1 MRHAQSEK
9 KGETRARIIQAAKD
23 VFAEQGFAGARVD
36 EIARRAQVNKA
47 ALYYHIGDKQ
57 ALYAEVLHD
66 IIGATAARL
75 SRDIAGQTDP
85 EQKLRTY
92 IRSFAASLDANPQ
105 MPRIMM
111 REIASDGVNLP
122 QVFFD
127 DIALI
132 LTLVAGIIDQGLK
145 AGAFVK
151 TVPVLIHTMT
161 VGALIFSKLIGP
173 MVMSHPSIRKAVKGS
188 GDDFLDRSNT
198 EIERLILRAIKQT
211 GSSRR

>member
-1 MRHAQSEK
+1 MQHAQSEK
-9 KGETRARIIQAAKD
+9 KGETRERIIQAAKD

-36 EIARRAQVNKA
+36 EIASRAGVNKA

-66 IIGATAARL
+66 VIGATAARL
-75 SRDIAGQTDP
+75 SKDIAAQTDP
-85 EQKLRTY
+85 EQKLRAY
-92 IRSFAASLDANPQ
+92 IRSFAAALDANPQ

-132 LTLVAGIIDQGLK
+132 LQSVAGIIDE
-145 AGAFVK
+145 GARVGVFVK
-151 TVPVLIHTMT
+151 TVPVLVHTMT

-173 MVMSHPSIRKAVKGS
+173 MVMSHPRIREAVKDMD
-188 GDDFLDRSNT
+188 DDFLDHSNA
-198 EIERLILRAIKQT
+198 EIERLVLRAIKQT
-211 GSSRR
+211 ESPRR

>member
-1 MRHAQSEK
+1 MQHTQGGK
-9 KGETRARIIQAAKD
+9 KTETRERIIQAAKD

-36 EIARRAQVNKA
+36 AIARRAGVNKA

-66 IIGATAARL
+66 VVGATAARL
-75 SRDIAGQTDP
+75 SRDVAAQAGP
-85 EQKLRTY
+85 EEKLRAY
-92 IRSFAASLDANPQ
+92 IRSFAAALDANPQ

-132 LTLVAGIIDQGLK
+132 LQSVAGIIDEGAR
-145 AGAFVK
+145 AGVFVR
-151 TVPVLIHTMT
+151 TLPVLVHTMT
-161 VGALIFSKLIGP
+161 VGALVFSKLIGP
-173 MVMSHPSIRKAVKGS
+173 MVMSHPRIRDAVKYM
-188 GDDFLDRSNT
+188 GDDSLYDSNA
-198 EIERLILRAIKQT
+198 EIEGLVLRAIKQ
-211 GSSRR
+211 SASPRR

>member
-1 MRHAQSEK
+1 MQHAQSEK
-9 KGETRARIIQAAKD
+9 KGETRERIIQAAKD

-36 EIARRAQVNKA
+36 EIASRAGVNKA

-66 IIGATAARL
+66 VIGATAARL
-75 SRDIAGQTDP
+75 SKDIAAQTDP
-85 EQKLRTY
+85 EQKLRAY
-92 IRSFAASLDANPQ
+92 IRSFAAALDANPQ

-132 LTLVAGIIDQGLK
+132 LQSVVGIIDEGAK
-145 AGAFVK
+145 AGVFVK
-151 TVPVLIHTMT
+151 TVPVLVHTMT

-173 MVMSHPSIRKAVKGS
+173 MVMSHPRIREAVKDMD
-188 GDDFLDRSNT
+188 DDFLAHGND
-198 EIERLILRAIKQT
+198 EIERLVLRSIKQS